1 MMEDKHALK
10 PMLLLTLFK
19 LEKITQEFFVSELE
33 MLSIRDLIL
42 IRGRVERERDAVD
55 DLLREQGISVE
66 GNGEYDLE
74 GKEEEFQEGNVVAI
88 VERVILEKLKAFSSE
103 KIAEIIYDEFSEA
116 RDVLLDAFFFS
127 IEDGDLKK
135 VVGLIHKFYDT
146 DLHDAI
152 ADAMEDILET
162 RSRTEVVFGIIKD
175 MPEAIEDQ
183 FFNRLKNELDDCT
196 EPEMIHI
203 VENTTYDLVEAAFSV
218 VLSKIHAWSTDGLVV
233 FLNNAGKAEK
243 EQGAVGLL
251 REEIYTRI
259 KNEDIEVLMGRMKNI
274 EDVDVITYII
284 LGELYNRKDE
294 LIKLLE
300 TLS

>member
-10 PMLLLTLFK
+10 PMLLLALFK
-19 LEKITQEFFVSELE
+19 LEKITPEFFVSELE
-33 MLSIRDLIL
+33 MLSIHDLIL

-55 DLLREQGISVE
+55 DLLRGQGISVE

-74 GKEEEFQEGNVVAI
+74 REEEFQEGNVVAI
-88 VERVILEKLKAFSSE
+88 VERVILEKLKAVSSE
-103 KIAEIIYDEFSEA
+103 KIAKIIYDEFSEA
-116 RDVLLDAFFFS
+116 RDVLLDAFFFI
-127 IEDGDLKK
+127 IEDGDLEK

-152 ADAMEDILET
+152 ADAMEDILEA
-162 RSRTEVVFGIIKD
+162 RSRTEVVFRIVKD
-175 MPEAIEDQ
+175 MPEVIEDE

-196 EPEMIHI
+196 EPEIIHI
-203 VENTTYDLVEAAFSV
+203 VENTAYDLVEAAFSV
-218 VLSKIHAWSTDGLVV
+218 ILSKIHAWSTDGLVV
-233 FLNNAGKAEK
+233 FLNNAGKAGK

-259 KNEDIEVLMGRMKNI
+259 KNEDAGTLVERMKNI

-300 TLS
+300 TLG